1 MKTLDKYVAKNF
13 IIGYLIAF
21 GVLLGLRILI
31 DLFVNLDEFTEH
43 ANLGTLAVIKNIT
56 IFYILQSTLYFRDFA
71 GIITV
76 LAAVFSVGKMV
87 RSNEFVAMMA
97 SGVSLKRIIA
107 PIVFLSVVF
116 TGLLVV
122 DQEFIIPPL
131 GEKLVREHD
140 EVPGQETY
148 SVRFLTDKKGSLI
161 FAKKFKLATETLHY
175 PNIITRQKMDN
186 LPIWKTKGWIQ
197 AGRAVY
203 DANYGRWNL
212 VNGRIIKKDSNE
224 PPQPIHSYKSD
235 IEPREI
241 PVRIKSEYK
250 TLLSWSQLNALQKQ
264 GSEQDLAQLLSQKHF
279 RVTDPVINLTMLLIA
294 LPVLVCR
301 DPKAMKSAV
310 MISFGLTGACLV
322 TTFICKMLATEVV
335 FGNIY
340 PALWAWVPVFIFFP
354 IAFAELDIMKT

>member
-21 GVLLGLRILI
+21 GVLLGLRIII

-43 ANLGTLAVIKNIT
+43 ADLGALAVIKNIT
-56 IFYILQSTLYFRDFA
+56 IFYLLQSTLYFRDFA

-116 TGLLVV
+116 TGLLVF
-122 DQEFIIPPL
+122 DQEILIPPL

-140 EVPGQETY
+140 EVPGKESY
-148 SVRFLTDKKGSLI
+148 SVRFLTDNKGSLV
-161 FAKKFKLATETLHY
+161 FSKEFKLATSSLYY
-175 PNIITRQKMDN
+175 PNIITRKKLDN
-186 LPIWKTKGWIQ
+186 SNIWRTNAWIQ
-197 AGRAVY
+197 ASSAVY
-203 DANYGRWNL
+203 DANSGKWNL
-212 VNGRIIKKDSNE
+212 KNGRIIKKDSNE
-224 PPQPIHSYKSD
+224 PPKPIHYYSSD
-235 IEPREI
+235 IKPRDI

-250 TLLSWSQLNALQKQ
+250 TLLSWSQLNSLQKQ
-264 GSEQDLAQLLSQKHF
+264 GGEQDLAQLLSQKHF

-301 DPKAMKSAV
+301 NPKAMKSAV
-310 MISFGLTGACLV
+310 MISFALTGLCLV
-322 TTFICKMLATEVV
+322 TTFTCKMLATEMV
-335 FGNIY
+335 FGNVH
-340 PALWAWVPVFIFFP
+340 PALWAWMPVFIFFP
-354 IAFAELDIMKT
+354 VAFVELDMMKT